1 MKRPQFRVDH
11 RIKRINKISERERET
26 ETETEIETETDQIE
40 RLYSTLLLNV
50 PCK

>member
-11 RIKRINKISERERET
+11 RIKRINKVSERERET
-26 ETETEIETETDQIE
+26 ETETETETDHIE